1 MKRCIYS
8 YPITTDTTFTDSGYE
23 NETYTGK
30 MMLLVSSN
38 IDETYADADY
48 IQPLMAGALATMKQ
62 TFICSD
68 YDILKFQ
75 TTEVIN
81 LLIQI

>member
-1 MKRCIYS
+1 
-8 YPITTDTTFTDSGYE
+8 
-23 NETYTGK
+23 
-30 MMLLVSSN
+30 
-38 IDETYADADY
+38 
-48 IQPLMAGALATMKQ
+48 MKQ

-81 LLIQI
+81 LFWYKFRWLINHIQY